1 MSVFKVFRIGAL
13 VLGLGLTPTLSHAE
27 SLAEAMAYAY
37 ANNPSLASAFLSVR
51 SADQAVR
58 SASGAYLPS
67 ITGSASVGYRWQET
81 PVGWTNGST
90 DSLGINYS
98 QPLFDGRAEPAYQR
112 FQANYEAA
120 VQGAR
125 NVEQNVLLSVAQAYV
140 NVVTNNR
147 LVQIRQENIGFVEAQ
162 LQSARDRLDLGE
174 GTQLDVAQAQASLA
188 QAQAVYQ
195 GAINTLRNAEANYMR
210 WVGRAPGNLSG
221 SYHFANLLPASLESA
236 VATAM
241 SGHPALLASAAQLQ
255 AAQHQYDETV
265 AGFGPT
271 LSLSGQAGFSGF
283 TSGTGPMGNAS
294 VGVSLTVPI
303 FVPTRDPAIEQ
314 ANIGQ
319 IKTQVEGIAT
329 RDQII
334 EAVQQ
339 GWSGIQATTAQI
351 ESATAA
357 VAASRLALQAV
368 IDQNEVGQ
376 ATTLDVLNARASLL
390 NAEEALASAQAQRTI
405 ASYSLIAATG
415 ALSAANLGLPV
426 QLRGVDGTA
435 VEPVKVPTAPADAW
449 GNLR

>member
-13 VLGLGLTPTLSHAE
+13 ALGLGLTPTLSHAE

-37 ANNPSLASAFLSVR
+37 VNNPSLASSFLSVR
-51 SADQAVR
+51 SAQQGVR
-58 SASGAYLPS
+58 AAEGARLPT
-67 ITGSASVGYRWQET
+67 IGAEASVGYT
-81 PVGWTNGST
+81 WTDAPSGPGPSDRLGLSYSQTLFDGST
-90 DSLGINYS
+90 DASILKA
-98 QPLFDGRAEPAYQR
+98 QAE
-112 FQANYEAA
+112 YEAA

-125 NVEQNVLLSVAQAYV
+125 NVEQNVLLAVAQAYV
-140 NVVTNNR
+140 DVVTYKR
-147 LVQIRQENIGFVEAQ
+147 VVEIKQENIGFVSAQ
-162 LQSARDRLDLGE
+162 LQSARDRLELGE

-188 QAQAVYQ
+188 QAEASYQ
-195 GAINTLRNAEANYMR
+195 GAINNLRQVEANYVR
-210 WVGRAPGNLSG
+210 WVGREPRGLSATYSFG
-221 SYHFANLLPASLESA
+221 NLLPGSLDA
-236 VATAM
+236 AIAAATAN
-241 SGHPALLASAAQLQ
+241 HPALLVSSAQIRAAQYG
-255 AAQHQYDETV
+255 YDETV

-271 LSLSGQAGFSGF
+271 ISFSGQAGLGGF
-283 TSGTGPMGNAS
+283 TNNAIGSQAS
-294 VGVSLTVPI
+294 VSLQLTVPI
-303 FVPTRDPAIEQ
+303 FVPTRGPAVEA

-319 IKTQVEGIAT
+319 IKSQVEGIAT
-329 RDQII
+329 RDQIT
-334 EAVQQ
+334 EAVRQ

-426 QLRGVDGTA
+426 QLRGVDGTVA
-435 VEPVKVPTAPADAW
+435 EPVKVPTAPADAW